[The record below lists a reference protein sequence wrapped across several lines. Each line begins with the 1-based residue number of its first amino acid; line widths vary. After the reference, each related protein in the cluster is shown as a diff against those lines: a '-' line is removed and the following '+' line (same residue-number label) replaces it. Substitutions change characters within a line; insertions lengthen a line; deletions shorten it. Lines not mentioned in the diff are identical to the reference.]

1 MPVPLRM
8 PDLGTVEGEV
18 TLVRWLKSE
27 GEPIALGEP
36 LFEVETDKGVS
47 EVEAAMAGV
56 LEKRV
61 AAEGARVAS
70 GDTIAFVR
78 RHGESAGAAAGPAI
92 QGRAVPGPAEAG
104 PTSSAKGAKPS
115 PPPVTR
121 RIAPTLRALAAKWD
135 VAIDSISG
143 SGPGGAVTR
152 DDVLASR
159 DRAKPRDGGARG
171 PIPTRTLPAHRFLSR
186 SQSIVARKV
195 SQSHREKPVYRMHAL
210 VDMSRVLEARRQDG
224 RNPGA
229 GGHAPRFDAFFVK
242 AAAVSISQS
251 PAFRSFMRGDEVEE
265 HGAIDIAVALG
276 IGDELYAPA
285 VRNADRKSVTDISRE
300 IGSLAEKAASHSL
313 SARDADDSCFLLSN
327 LGMFPIESFEAII
340 YPEHAAALAVGAVT
354 RSPIAEGEGVRIAPL
369 VRLTLSVDHRLI
381 NGATAAR
388 FLARVK
394 QLLENGESA

>member
-18 TLVRWLKSE
+18 TLVRWLKAE

-78 RHGESAGAAAGPAI
+78 RHGENAGGAAGPAV
-92 QGRAVPGPAEAG
+92 QTPEETGSAPRQPVGSAE
-104 PTSSAKGAKPS
+104 KS
-115 PPPVTR
+115 PPPAAR
-121 RIAPTLRALAAKWD
+121 RIAPVIRALAAKWGVD
-135 VAIDSISG
+135 IDSMSG
-143 SGPGGAVTR
+143 SGPGGTVTR
-152 DDVLASR
+152 DDVLTR
-159 DRAKPRDGGARG
+159 RDGGK
-171 PIPTRTLPAHRFLSR
+171 PPAHSARVVVSARTPPSHRILSR

-210 VDMSRVLEARRQDG
+210 VDMSRIIEARRKDG
-224 RNPGA
+224 SSPGA
-229 GGHAPRFDAFFVK
+229 AGDPPRFDAFFVK
-242 AAAVSISQS
+242 AAAVSIAQS
-251 PAFRSFMRGDEVEE
+251 PVFRSFLREDEVEE
-265 HGAIDIAVALG
+265 HGEIDIAVALG
-276 IGDELYAPA
+276 IGDEIYAPA
-285 VRNADRKSVTDISRE
+285 VRHADRRSVPEISRE

-313 SARDADDSCFLLSN
+313 SAGDSDDSCFLLSN

-354 RSPIAEGEGVRIAPL
+354 RLPIADGESVRIAPM
-369 VRLTLSVDHRLI
+369 VRLTLSADHRLI
-381 NGATAAR
+381 NGAAAAR
-388 FLARVK
+388 FLERVK
-394 QLLENGESA
+394 QVLENGESA

>member
-1 MPVPLRM
+1 
-8 PDLGTVEGEV
+8 
-18 TLVRWLKSE
+18 
-27 GEPIALGEP
+27 
-36 LFEVETDKGVS
+36 
-47 EVEAAMAGV
+47 
-56 LEKRV
+56 
-61 AAEGARVAS
+61 
-70 GDTIAFVR
+70 
-78 RHGESAGAAAGPAI
+78 
-92 QGRAVPGPAEAG
+92 
-104 PTSSAKGAKPS
+104 
-115 PPPVTR
+115 
-121 RIAPTLRALAAKWD
+121 
-135 VAIDSISG
+135 
-143 SGPGGAVTR
+143 
-152 DDVLASR
+152 VLASR
-159 DRAKPRDGGARG
+159 DGGKPPEGGARG
-171 PIPTRTLPAHRFLSR
+171 PIPARNAAARHFLSR

-229 GGHAPRFDAFFVK
+229 VGEPPRFDAFFVK
-242 AAAVSISQS
+242 AAAVSIAQS
-251 PAFRSFMRGDEVEE
+251 PVFRSFLRGDEVEE

-285 VRNADRKSVTDISRE
+285 VRHADRKSVSDISRE

-340 YPEHAAALAVGAVT
+340 YPQHAAALAVGAVT
-354 RSPIAEGEGVRIAPL
+354 RSPIAEGESVRIVPL

-394 QLLENGESA
+394 QVLENGENA